1 LSRLCSQMMKNNSS
15 SATSVA
21 VSIKGTKDGLV
32 VSLGHDRW
40 KELVKELEEHLRQ
53 QGSFFDGADAI
64 LEVGTRE
71 LSADRLTEIREVL
84 QIHHMELQVVRASSG
99 VTREAAAALGIRTER
114 ASSQREGKSG
124 SSADDR
130 QGGEALLLRQTIRSG
145 QSVQYPGHITIV
157 GDVNPGAQVV
167 AGGDIVVWGRVR
179 GVLHAGAT
187 GDKQAVVCALVL
199 TPTQLRISD
208 QIARPPDGETRDPPV
223 PEVAR
228 VQDNGIVVSAWNV
241 ARL

>member
-1 LSRLCSQMMKNNSS
+1 MMNNNSS
-15 SATSVA
+15 SATSVT

-32 VSLGHDRW
+32 VSLGQGRW
-40 KELVKELEEHLRQ
+40 KELVKELKEHLRQ
-53 QGSFFDGADAI
+53 QASFFDGAHAI
-64 LEVGTRE
+64 LDGGTRE

-84 QIHHMELQVVRASSG
+84 QTHHMELQVVRTSSLA
-99 VTREAAAALGIRTER
+99 TQEAAAALEIRAER
-114 ASSQREGKSG
+114 VSSQSEGRSG
-124 SSADDR
+124 SSADDH
-130 QGGEALLLRQTIRSG
+130 QGQEGLLLRQTIRSG

-167 AGGDIVVWGRVR
+167 AGGDIVVWGKVR

-187 GDKQAVVCALVL
+187 GDDEAVVCALVL
-199 TPTQLRISD
+199 TPTQLRIGD
-208 QIARPPDGETRDPPV
+208 QIARPPDGETRDPSV

-228 VQDNGIVVSAWNV
+228 VQDNAIVVSAWNV